1 MAKTRPES
9 DSIGTLEVPAEAY
22 YGVQTLRGLQNFHI
36 TGNPMDKRFYRNIV
50 RIKKAAALTN
60 REAGLLDD
68 RMCNAI
74 TAACDEALEG
84 QLDAWFITDA
94 IQGGAGTTANM
105 NVNEVIANRATELLG
120 GKKG

>member
-1 MAKTRPES
+1 MSNIRLES
-9 DSIGTLEVPAEAY
+9 DSIGTLEVSTDAY

-68 RMCNAI
+68 RMCDAI
-74 TAACDEALEG
+74 TTACDEALAG
-84 QLDAWFITDA
+84 KLDEWFLTDS

-105 NVNEVIANRATELLG
+105 NVNEVIANRATE
-120 GKKG
+120 